1 MPLASGT
8 RFTHYEIRSLLGVG
22 GMGEVYLAHDNKL
35 RRSVALKI
43 LSPDLRSNEEW
54 LRRFESEA
62 YAASSL
68 NHPNILTV
76 YEIGSAEIHFEDE
89 TNETGSGTQQDG
101 MQKLNRIDFIATEY
115 IEGESLRQYLTK
127 DTVQF
132 RALLDIGVQ
141 VASALAAAHSAG
153 IVHRDI
159 KPENIMVR
167 RDHVVKVL
175 DFGLAKIFKQ
185 TIPSDDEPTRAMHHT
200 ASGVVMGT
208 ASYLS
213 PEQARGKNVD
223 ERSDIWSLGIV
234 LYEMATGRLPFTGET
249 TNDVIAGI
257 LTKEPQPLDDLHP
270 EFERIVTKSLRK
282 DRDERYQ
289 VVKDLLLD
297 LKSLKQRVEFEAEL
311 ERTGSGLRS
320 EKRSGSAKDRASVG
334 TETDSTFVLSDQQ
347 ARTPGIRASTLST
360 PAAVAETQAPTSAL
374 QYHPTSS
381 AEYLVNEIK
390 RHKRGALALVAI
402 VLLAAIATSYFLF
415 NRRAAT
421 TTTSTGVASIAVLP
435 FENAGN
441 NPNAE
446 YLSDGISESIINAL
460 SQLPRVKVIARSSSF
475 QYKGKNANPE
485 EIAKA
490 LGVDLVLTGRVSHL
504 GDNLLISAELVNASD
519 RTQIWGEQYN
529 RKVSEIIHI
538 PADISREIA
547 EKLRLRLSATDQQ
560 RLAKGGTDNPRAFEL
575 LLQAKHAFEKGDTES
590 LKKSAGYAERAIQLD
605 PNYALAQA
613 TLSLIYSGLIQ
624 GSMVAP
630 GEFRPRAN
638 EAARKA
644 IELDDNLPDA
654 HFAMSYVKTLDWKW
668 SEAEQELKRALA
680 LNPNM
685 AGAHYGYSLLLS
697 IMKRTDQALSEAQR
711 ARELD
716 PLSPFVNANV
726 GNILLFA
733 GRYDEAMASLKKVI
747 ESERTFPVAH
757 LYLGYAYSA
766 KGEYREAIAALH
778 EGIKLGGDSPS
789 VQIYL
794 GDAYARSGE
803 RGKALSIL
811 KQMQTT
817 KDPVS
822 PTELAI
828 LYSSLGEMD
837 QAFAS
842 LEKAYAA
849 RDAILPWIVCDPGY
863 RSLRADARYAGLVR
877 KIGLQP

>member
-1 MPLASGT
+1 MPLPAGT
-8 RFTHYEIRSLLGVG
+8 TFTHYEIRSLLGVG

-35 RRSVALKI
+35 RRLVALKI
-43 LSPDLRSNEEW
+43 LSPTLRSNEDW

-76 YEIGSAEIHFEDE
+76 YEIGSAEIGSEDQ
-89 TNETGSGTQQDG
+89 TNETGSGSQHDG
-101 MQKLNRIDFIATEY
+101 IPTLIRMDFIATEY
-115 IEGESLRQYLTK
+115 IDGQSLRQYLTK
-127 DTVQF
+127 ESVQF
-132 RALLDIGVQ
+132 RELLDIGVQ

-185 TIPSDDEPTRAMHHT
+185 TIPSDDEPTRAMHKT
-200 ASGVVMGT
+200 APGVVMGT
-208 ASYLS
+208 CSYLS

-223 ERSDIWSLGIV
+223 ERSDIWSLGV
-234 LYEMATGRLPFTGET
+234 LLYEMATGRLPFTGDT
-249 TNDVIAGI
+249 TNDVIASI
-257 LTKEPQPLDDLHP
+257 LIKEPLPLDDLHS

-297 LKSLKQRVEFEAEL
+297 LKSLKQRMEFEAEL
-311 ERTGSGLRS
+311 ERTGSADK
-320 EKRSGSAKDRASVG
+320 KRSGAVTDRESVG
-334 TETDSTFVLSDQQ
+334 TESDSAFVLRDKQS
-347 ARTPGIRASTLST
+347 RTP
-360 PAAVAETQAPTSAL
+360 AVTEAQAGTGAL
-374 QYHPTSS
+374 QPHPTSS
-381 AEYLVNEIK
+381 AEYIANEIK
-390 RHKRGALALVAI
+390 QHKRGALALVAI
-402 VLLAAIATSYFLF
+402 LLFAAIATSYFLF
-415 NRRAAT
+415 NRRAT
-421 TTTSTGVASIAVLP
+421 PTTTSTGVASIAVLP

-441 NPNAE
+441 DPNAE

-475 QYKGKNANPE
+475 QYKGKNVNLQE
-485 EIAKA
+485 VAKA
-490 LGVDLVLTGRVSHL
+490 LGVDSVLTGRVSHL
-504 GDNLLISAELVNASD
+504 GNNLLISAELVNASD

-529 RKVSEIIHI
+529 RNVSEVVHI
-538 PADISREIA
+538 PSDISREIA
-547 EKLRLRLSATDQQ
+547 EKLRLRLSPIDEQ
-560 RLAKGGTDNPRAFEL
+560 RLAKGGTANPKAYEL
-575 LLQAKHAFEKGDTES
+575 LLQAKHAFEKGDTDNF
-590 LKKSAGYAERAIQLD
+590 KRSAGYVEQAIQVD

-613 TLSLIYSGLIQ
+613 NLALFYSALIQ
-624 GSMVAP
+624 GSMVSP
-630 GEFRPRAN
+630 DEYRPRAAQ
-638 EAARKA
+638 AARKA
-644 IELDDNLPDA
+644 IELDDNLPEA
-654 HFAMSYVKTLDWKW
+654 HHAMSYVKTFDWKW

-685 AGAHYGYSLLLS
+685 ASAHYGYSLLLS
-697 IMKRTDQALSEAQR
+697 MMKRTDQALSEAQR

-716 PLSPFVNANV
+716 PLSAFASANV

-733 GRYDEAMASLKKVI
+733 GRYDEAIASLKMVVA
-747 ESERTFPVAH
+747 SEKTFPLAH

-766 KGEYREAIAALH
+766 KGEYREAIAAIQ

-794 GDAYARSGE
+794 GDAYARAGE

-817 KDPVS
+817 RDPVS

-842 LEKAYAA
+842 LEKAHASH
-849 RDAILPWIVCDPGY
+849 DALLPWIASDPAY
-863 RSLRADARYAGLVR
+863 RSLRDDARYADLVR
-877 KIGLQP
+877 KVGLQP

>member
-1 MPLASGT
+1 MPFPPGT

-22 GMGEVYLAHDNKL
+22 GMGEVYLAHDSKL

-43 LSPDLRSNEEW
+43 LSPDLRSNQDW

-62 YAASSL
+62 YAASRL

-76 YEIGSAEIHFEDE
+76 YEIGSAEIQFEDQ
-89 TNETGSGTQQDG
+89 TNEIRSGTQQDG
-101 MQKLNRIDFIATEY
+101 RQKSDRMDFIATEY
-115 IEGESLRQYLTK
+115 IEGESLRHYLTK
-127 DTVQF
+127 EAVQF
-132 RALLDIGVQ
+132 RELLDIGVQ
-141 VASALAAAHSAG
+141 VASALAAAHAAG

-167 RDHVVKVL
+167 RDKVVKVL

-185 TIPSDDEPTRAMHHT
+185 TISSDDEPTRAMHNT
-200 ASGVVMGT
+200 AAGVVMGT

-223 ERSDIWSLGIV
+223 ERSDIWSLGVV

-289 VVKDLLLD
+289 VIKDLLLD

-311 ERTGSGLRS
+311 ERTGSQ
-320 EKRSGSAKDRASVG
+320 E
-334 TETDSTFVLSDQQ
+334 
-347 ARTPGIRASTLST
+347 
-360 PAAVAETQAPTSAL
+360 APTSAL

-402 VLLAAIATSYFLF
+402 VLFAAIATSYFFF
-415 NRRAAT
+415 NRWAAT

-441 NPNAE
+441 DPNTE

-475 QYKGKNANPE
+475 QYKGKNANPQD
-485 EIAKA
+485 IAKA
-490 LGVDLVLTGRVSHL
+490 LGVDSVLTGRVSHL

-529 RKVSEIIHI
+529 SKVSDIIHI

-547 EKLRLRLSATDQQ
+547 EKLRLRLSPTVEQ

-590 LKKSAGYAERAIQLD
+590 LKKSAGYAEQAIQLD

-613 TLSLIYSGLIQ
+613 NLSLIYSGLIQ

-630 GEFRPRAN
+630 GEFRPRAA

-680 LNPNM
+680 LNSNL
-685 AGAHYGYSLLLS
+685 AAAHYGYSLLLS

-733 GRYDEAMASLKKVI
+733 GRYDEAIVSLKKVI
-747 ESERTFPVAH
+747 ESERTFPVAR

-766 KGEYREAIAALH
+766 KGEYREAIAALN

-837 QAFAS
+837 RAFAS
-842 LEKAYAA
+842 LEKAYAVH
-849 RDAILPWIVCDPGY
+849 DAILPWIVCDPGY
-863 RSLRADARYAGLVR
+863 RSLRADARYAGVVR